1 MSTLSASRIY
11 LRNARWGASSRPWLV
26 RPSQQ
31 HLSSSASGSLIGFS
45 PMSPSTPFATFS
57 GKTIPGEQDARI
69 GGVWSATSAK
79 RDKLIELKGELV
91 AGQLSLDDAATPEQT
106 LDLFLA
112 DGMHVIAKASDLLE
126 SSNLALVDLQEWM
139 DGQAKEL
146 PEDLNEIQWES
157 FLTSISQ
164 ETESILIG
172 LPKALYL
179 KDIRDILEPK
189 EVKEE
194 DGDILAFSIASH
206 TQTMEQCLLRYRLE
220 LVLEA
225 ATYLKKAWPD
235 LTKVSDADLDRAA
248 TQGTTLI
255 PQATTLSR
263 DKIVMVLKAFT
274 TGTCSTRVDALWNLS
289 DRDGDG
295 LLDQVEMERVCHLA
309 IVPVQS
315 SLKRFFLEAI
325 EAYPVR
331 VPLAASEMTE
341 VLETPI
347 GWRARRKEGKVKKT
361 LFKIF
366 QKTINK
372 HFDDEIEMPQR
383 LRCIYAWAEKTH
395 QENKIDNVIIDTG
408 LGGRKRYVELAPK
421 ISLPEFREVQCIH
434 FTHLDRI
441 GEEYIKS
448 FRDDLHVSQGKGRQ
462 RNELY
467 QQAGAFFTAVTII
480 DMIIGYL

>member
-1 MSTLSASRIY
+1 
-11 LRNARWGASSRPWLV
+11 
-26 RPSQQ
+26 
-31 HLSSSASGSLIGFS
+31 
-45 PMSPSTPFATFS
+45 MSPSTPLQTFS
-57 GKTIPGEQDARI
+57 GKSIPGEQDARI

-91 AGQLSLDDAATPEQT
+91 AGQLSLDDAATPEQS

-112 DGMHVIAKASDLLE
+112 DGLHVIAKASDLFH
-126 SSNLALVDLQEWM
+126 SSNLALTDLQEWIV
-139 DGQAKEL
+139 DQANEL
-146 PEDLNEIQWES
+146 PEDLNEIQWGS

-164 ETESILIG
+164 ETESILLG

-179 KDIRDILEPK
+179 KDIRDFLELK
-189 EVKEE
+189 EVKEDDLE
-194 DGDILAFSIASH
+194 FSAFSPTSH
-206 TQTMEQCLLRYRLE
+206 IQTVEQCLLRYRLE

-225 ATYLKKAWPD
+225 ANYLKNVWPD

-248 TQGTTLI
+248 TQGTTLV

-263 DKIVMVLKAFT
+263 DKIVKVLEAFT
-274 TGTCSTRVDALWNLS
+274 TGTCSTRIDALWNLS
-289 DRDGDG
+289 DHDGDG
-295 LLDQVEMERVCHLA
+295 LLDQVEMERVCKLA

-315 SLKRFFLEAI
+315 SLKRLFVEAI

-331 VPLAASEMTE
+331 ISLSVSDGTE
-341 VLETPI
+341 VLETPT
-347 GWRARRKEGKVKKT
+347 GWRDRRKENKVRKT
-361 LFKIF
+361 LVKIF
-366 QKTINK
+366 QKTIKK

-383 LRCIYAWAEKTH
+383 LRCIYAWAEKAH
-395 QENKIDNVIIDTG
+395 QGNKIDNVVIDTG

-434 FTHLDRI
+434 FTHLDRV

-448 FRDDLHVSQGKGRQ
+448 FRDDLHVSQGRGRQ

-480 DMIIGYL
+480 DIIIGYL

>member
-1 MSTLSASRIY
+1 
-11 LRNARWGASSRPWLV
+11 
-26 RPSQQ
+26 
-31 HLSSSASGSLIGFS
+31 
-45 PMSPSTPFATFS
+45 MSPSTPLQTFS
-57 GKTIPGEQDARI
+57 GKSIPGEQDARI

-91 AGQLSLDDAATPEQT
+91 AGQLSLDDAATPEQS

-112 DGMHVIAKASDLLE
+112 DGLHVIAKASDLFH
-126 SSNLALVDLQEWM
+126 SSNLALTDLQEWIV
-139 DGQAKEL
+139 DQANEL
-146 PEDLNEIQWES
+146 PEDMNEIQWGS

-164 ETESILIG
+164 ETESILLG

-179 KDIRDILEPK
+179 KDVRDFLELK
-189 EVKEE
+189 EVKEDDLE
-194 DGDILAFSIASH
+194 FSAFSPTSH
-206 TQTMEQCLLRYRLE
+206 IQTVEQCLLRYRLE

-225 ATYLKKAWPD
+225 ANYLKNVWPD

-248 TQGTTLI
+248 TQGTTLV

-263 DKIVMVLKAFT
+263 DKIVKVLEAFT
-274 TGTCSTRVDALWNLS
+274 TGTCSTRIDALWNLS

-295 LLDQVEMERVCHLA
+295 LLDQVEMERVCKLA

-315 SLKRFFLEAI
+315 SLKRLFVEAI

-331 VPLAASEMTE
+331 ISLSVSDGTE
-341 VLETPI
+341 VLETPT
-347 GWRARRKEGKVKKT
+347 GWRDRRKENKVRKT
-361 LFKIF
+361 LVKIF
-366 QKTINK
+366 QKTIKK

-383 LRCIYAWAEKTH
+383 LRCIYAWAEKAH
-395 QENKIDNVIIDTG
+395 QGNKIDNVVIDTG

-434 FTHLDRI
+434 FTHLDRV

-448 FRDDLHVSQGKGRQ
+448 FRDDLHVSQGRGRQ

-480 DMIIGYL
+480 DIIIGYL